1 MTINISNIPECILWK
16 NNTLTLLDQTQLPEK
31 VVYEEQSSIEQVWD
45 SIQKLKV
52 RGAPAIGVAAAYGL
66 VVGLKDDVELS
77 RDAFLKKLVEKA
89 DYLDSSRPT
98 AVNLRWAM
106 DRMVKLGKESQNPEG
121 KEIFEEL
128 VREACVI
135 EAEDRELCR
144 SIGEHGKSLIKEG
157 MGVLTH
163 CNAGSLATGG
173 MGTALAPIYLAG
185 ESGINF
191 KVYSDET
198 RPLLQGSRLTCWELN
213 QAGVDVTLQTDNMA
227 AHMMQHGHIDLI
239 IVGADRVAANGDA
252 ANKIGTLSVAIAAN
266 YFNIPFY
273 VACPSSTIDLSTP
286 TGKEIKIEQRQKDEV
301 ISWGGVP
308 TAPSDINVVNPAF
321 DVTPND
327 LIAGI
332 ITEKGIIR
340 NPYTENLEKNFK

>member
-1 MTINISNIPECILWK
+1 MAVNISNIPECIIWE
-16 NNTLTLLDQTQLPEK
+16 NNKLTLLDQTQLPEK
-31 VVYEEQSSIEQVWD
+31 VVYEEQKSIEQVWD
-45 SIQKLKV
+45 SIKMLKV

-66 VVGLKDDVELS
+66 IVGLEKDKGLAKDD
-77 RDAFLKKLVEKA
+77 FLKKVSEKA
-89 DYLDSSRPT
+89 NYLDSSRPT

-106 DRMVKLGKESQNPEG
+106 DRMVKLGNTSQQKDSQG
-121 KEIFEEL
+121 IFQEL
-128 VREACVI
+128 VKEACNI

-185 ESGINF
+185 ESGVQF

-227 AHMMQHGHIDLI
+227 AHMMQQGHIDLI

-252 ANKIGTLSVAIAAN
+252 ANKIGTLSVAIAAS

-273 VACPSSTIDLSTP
+273 VAVPSSTIDLSTP
-286 TGKEIKIEQRQKDEV
+286 TGKEIEIEQRQKDEV
-301 ISWGGVP
+301 IRWGDVP
-308 TAPSDINVVNPAF
+308 TAPSDIKVVNPAF
-321 DVTPND
+321 DVTPNN

-340 NPYTENLEKNFK
+340 SPYGENLKKNFQ

>member
-1 MTINISNIPECILWK
+1 MTVNIKNIPECILWE
-16 NNTLTLLDQTQLPEK
+16 NNTLTLLDQTQLPEQ
-31 VVYEEQSSIEQVWD
+31 VVYEEQHSIEQVWD
-45 SIQKLKV
+45 SIKKLKV

-66 VVGLKDDVELS
+66 VVGLSGDV
-77 RDAFLKKLVEKA
+77 DKTKADFLKALSEKA
-89 DYLDSSRPT
+89 SYLDSSRPT

-106 DRMVKLGKESQNPEG
+106 DRMVQVGNSCPQAESRD
-121 KEIFEEL
+121 IFQVL
-128 VREACVI
+128 VEEACRV

-173 MGTALAPIYLAG
+173 MGTALAPIYLAAENG
-185 ESGINF
+185 VSF

-227 AHMMQHGHIDLI
+227 AHMMQEGHIDLI

-273 VACPSSTIDLSTP
+273 VAVPSSTIDLSTP
-286 TGKEIKIEQRQKDEV
+286 TGKEIEIEQRQKEEV
-301 ISWGGVP
+301 IRWGEHV
-308 TAPSDINVVNPAF
+308 TAPTDIKVVNPAF
-321 DVTPND
+321 DVTPHS

-332 ITEKGIIR
+332 ITEKGVIR
-340 NPYTENLEKNFK
+340 SSYLENLKKNFS